1 MEKESVGHR
10 IKRLRKEKKISVN
23 EIAKQIG
30 VSRSNFYRYESDE
43 INKMPYTT
51 LVPIAKILGVSPAYL
66 LTGKSDST
74 GKESNNYNK
83 LVDNLK
89 NTIGDIE
96 LTATELKEITTF
108 VEFMILKRK

>member
-23 EIAKQIG
+23 SISQQIG

-51 LVPIAKILGVSPAYL
+51 LVPIAKILGVSPSYL
-66 LTGKSDST
+66 LTGKE
-74 GKESNNYNK
+74 KESNNYNE
-83 LVDNLK
+83 LVATLK
-89 NTIGDIE
+89 QKIGDIE
-96 LTATELKEITTF
+96 LTNQEMTEITSY
-108 VEFMILKRK
+108 VEFIISKRK